1 MKSSATPSLRPFILW
16 MFADVLALADLL
28 LRLTKDHIVWDTVY
42 IPAAVA
48 ILFTAI
54 TVVYLRRLR
63 REQAENASPNT
74 SADMSVDTSGD
85 TSADTPAE
93 DPANHPADSIR
104 ED

>member
-1 MKSSATPSLRPFILW
+1 
-16 MFADVLALADLL
+16 VLALADLL

-63 REQAENASPNT
+63 REQAENAS
-74 SADMSVDTSGD
+74 ADMSGDTSGD

-93 DPANHPADSIR
+93 DPANHPADSVR
-104 ED
+104 EG

>member
-63 REQAENASPNT
+63 REQAENAS
-74 SADMSVDTSGD
+74 ADMSVDTSVD
-85 TSADTPAE
+85 TSAE
-93 DPANHPADSIR
+93 DPATPQADSVR
-104 ED
+104 EG

>member
-42 IPAAVA
+42 ITAAVA

-63 REQAENASPNT
+63 REQAENAS
-74 SADMSVDTSGD
+74 ADMSGDTSGD

-93 DPANHPADSIR
+93 DPANHPADSVR
-104 ED
+104 EG

>member
-63 REQAENASPNT
+63 REQAENAS
-74 SADMSVDTSGD
+74 ADMSGDTSGD

-93 DPANHPADSIR
+93 DPASHPADSVR
-104 ED
+104 EG

>member
-63 REQAENASPNT
+63 REQAENAS
-74 SADMSVDTSGD
+74 ADMSGDTSED

-93 DPANHPADSIR
+93 DPANHTADSVR
-104 ED
+104 EG